1 MERGKRMEV
10 YINVKNF
17 GKIKEARINISNFT
31 VFVGN
36 NNSGKTQLMQ
46 LIYAVVKVLSRVAPD
61 ITLPEIG
68 DIEGFRIEK
77 REIEELSMWVNQ
89 YLMSQKD
96 RIVEDTFNVVIPI
109 EEISVDFVEYADFKR
124 DMYFLRGRTLEY
136 LTEKGMITSE
146 QLTRVV
152 QREDQAVPMMILSS
166 EITKTTEKSRMITWF
181 SKEIPS
187 EIIKRIGLGYILS
200 DAMGFGNFTLPNMVF
215 LPASRTGLLLLYK
228 YYFVNRDKAVEQAD
242 DVSRNV
248 QGMTEPV
255 SDFLSFLMT
264 YSYSGRVA
272 KKNEKLIRF
281 ISDHLIDGRIKETGE
296 TTIYTPR
303 STEKEI
309 PLFVA
314 SSMVN
319 EIAPILKALTN
330 SKETGFIFYDEVETS
345 LHPLKQIEMAKLL
358 NRLNNSGIRLIIST
372 HSDTMAT
379 RLNNLMLLSH
389 GGLDFEKVQ
398 RFLKKQGII
407 VEKDDLLVSNRMHV
421 YQFVNVSDKESIV
434 QELEFHKAPMTG
446 YDFTLFNDSTE
457 ILFNEAK
464 AVLGLEDED

>member
-1 MERGKRMEV
+1 MEV

-68 DIEGFRIEK
+68 DIEGFRIGK
-77 REIEELSMWVNQ
+77 REVEELNMWVNQ

-109 EEISVDFVEYADFKR
+109 EEISVDFVDYADFTR

-136 LTEKGMITSE
+136 LTEKRMITSE
-146 QLTRVV
+146 QLTRVA
-152 QREDQAVPMMILSS
+152 QREDKAVPMLIL
-166 EITKTTEKSRMITWF
+166 
-181 SKEIPS
+181 PS
-187 EIIKRIGLGYILS
+187 ENSDSDVVSRITGWFGMGIPLKIMQSIGVSYILAS
-200 DAMGFGNFTLPNMVF
+200 ILGGRDFTRFNMLF
-215 LPASRTGLLLLYK
+215 LPTSRTGMLLLYK

-242 DVSRNV
+242 AVSQNV
-248 QGMTEPV
+248 QGMAEPV

-264 YSYSGRVA
+264 YSYSGRAA

-398 RFLKKQGII
+398 RSLKKQGII